1 MTMRIVFALLL
12 TVQLAGQVKFE
23 ATSQLV
29 VLNVAARDKSGNG
42 IEGLKASDFTV
53 TEDGKTQQI
62 KVFEFQR
69 LEGETLP
76 VPELKTR
83 PAEAPAVKSPVN
95 TPIAPSQ
102 PGDGS

>member
-1 MTMRIVFALLL
+1 MIQENMTMRILFALLL
-12 TVQLAGQVKFE
+12 TAQLAAQVKFE

-29 VLNVAARDKSGNG
+29 VLNVAARDKSGDG

-76 VPELKTR
+76 
-83 PAEAPAVKSPVN
+83 AP
-95 TPIAPSQ
+95 
-102 PGDGS
+102 